1 MSQSAPTRSAPSRS
15 VDPDRRYM
23 KKAMD
28 APLLERQQEL
38 DLATA
43 WKEKGDEE
51 ALHTLTTAYMRLVIS
66 IAAKFRNYGL
76 PFPDLVSEGN
86 IGLMQAAARFE
97 PEREVRF
104 STYATWWIRASIQ
117 DYVLRNWSIV
127 RTGTTAAQK
136 SLFFNL
142 RRLRALIKD
151 TSSGALTPENRAYVA
166 QALRVG
172 EDDVEKMASRLAA
185 VDRSLN
191 APFTED
197 GEGEWQDLL
206 QDDNPDPETL
216 VMEDRD
222 QNQRAQ
228 WLGQAMGRLSER
240 EQLIIRERRLGEDSV
255 TLEKL
260 GERLGISKERVRQ
273 VEHQAL
279 KKLKQYL
286 TEVVGDPEEA
296 GLIPTD

>member
-1 MSQSAPTRSAPSRS
+1 
-15 VDPDRRYM
+15 M

-28 APLLERQQEL
+28 APLLERQEEL

-206 QDDNPDPETL
+206 QDDNPDPETQ
-216 VMEDRD
+216 VMEGRD

-228 WLGQAMGRLSER
+228 WLGQALSRLSER

>member
-1 MSQSAPTRSAPSRS
+1 MAAASSRRSI
-15 VDPDRRYM
+15 DPDRHFLRT
-23 KKAMD
+23 AMD
-28 APLLERQQEL
+28 APLLEREEEH
-38 DLATA
+38 DLAVA

-51 ALHTLTTAYMRLVIS
+51 ALHRLTTAYMRLVIAM
-66 IAAKFRNYGL
+66 AAKFKHYGL
-76 PFPDLVSEGN
+76 PFPDRVSEGN

-104 STYATWWIRASIQ
+104 STYASWWIRSSIQ

-127 RTGTTAAQK
+127 RTGTTSAQK

-142 RRLRALIKD
+142 RRLRALIND
-151 TSSGALTPENRAYVA
+151 VSSGALTPENRAYVA

-172 EDDVEKMASRLAA
+172 EDDVEQMAARLAA

-206 QDDNPDPETL
+206 AADSPTPEDS
-216 VMEDRD
+216 VMAEHDGSKRT
-222 QNQRAQ
+222 R
-228 WLGQAMGRLSER
+228 WLGEAMATLTAR
-240 EQLIIRERRLGEDSV
+240 EQLIIRERRLAEEAV

-273 VEHQAL
+273 IEHQAL
-279 KKLKQYL
+279 GKLKKAL
-286 TEVVGDPEEA
+286 TEAVGDPQAA
-296 GLIPTD
+296 GLIPAE